1 MSKQSSPR
9 FKKSM
14 PFGSIALVVLFV
26 GLAVFGG
33 YFFVKYQNVN
43 TKYKEVTQSVEDRD
57 RQLVQAVSKLYAV
70 PAYEKEKP
78 TVLLVSDK
86 DQLKSASDASAKFF
100 ENAENNDYVLA
111 YKDADISIIYRKG
124 ENRIIKIDNYSNF
137 VAAANPI
144 NISLL
149 AADAAQKSI
158 QDKISQQFKNAVV
171 SNKSTPKT
179 AQTKGV
185 VYATSPDF
193 NDASKQLAQLLGYD
207 VGSLPAGED
216 APAQGTDIVIVAP
229 VANQ

>member
-1 MSKQSSPR
+1 MDIIIGIIGILLLIAFLGWLIRFIKNKVLGKNLFQHFTEIKAELKYTLSGGRRINKQ
-9 FKKSM
+9 
-14 PFGSIALVVLFV
+14 I
-26 GLAVFGG
+26 
-33 YFFVKYQNVN
+33 
-43 TKYKEVTQSVEDRD
+43 
-57 RQLVQAVSKLYAV
+57 
-70 PAYEKEKP
+70 EK
-78 TVLLVSDK
+78 
-86 DQLKSASDASAKFF
+86 F

-149 AADAAQKSI
+149 AADTAQKSI

-193 NDASKQLAQLLGYD
+193 NDAAKQLAQLLGYD